1 MLHIMVPR
9 LLLIFDPELPPKVW
23 LLQLGVLINFF
34 GNGLVAPFLI
44 IYLRF
49 GRGIPLALA
58 GTAVA
63 LGGITAVASGLLA
76 GTLGDRLGPRNTLVA
91 AMCCNAAAYLL
102 YTQVMVPWQA
112 FGVGLL
118 VGVGTGAYGPSAQNL
133 VASMVPAE
141 NRQAALAQQRV
152 TAVVGLGLGATL
164 GGILAARGLEGYLE
178 LLVLDAITFLTF
190 AAVLL
195 TLPGGRIAQ
204 RAATGGSYAVVVR
217 DRAYLRLVGVNIA
230 MVTAGIAPML
240 VLLPAYAKVQAHISE
255 PVIGAIYAAN
265 TLTIVAAQL
274 PLTRLTRGRNR
285 MLVLRAAALIWVAC
299 WLICLAAGGW
309 LSGNLAALVIGL
321 AAVGYAIGECF
332 YSAIMVPTAVALA
345 PDHLRGRY
353 LGAMGLSWQTGFF
366 LGPSLGGIVLG
377 VFPLGLP
384 IACAAICL
392 LAAAGTAAVDRELV
406 SDQRRIPAPLPLAVG
421 GRS

>member
-1 MLHIMVPR
+1 MLHIMIRR
-9 LLLIFDPELPPKVW
+9 LLLIFDPELPRKVW

-44 IYLRF
+44 IYLHF

-58 GTAVA
+58 GSAVA
-63 LGGITAVASGLLA
+63 LGGITAVTSGLLA
-76 GTLGDRLGPRNTLVA
+76 GALSDRIGPRNTLVV
-91 AMCCNAAAYLL
+91 AMCSNAAAYLL
-102 YTQVMVPWQA
+102 YTQVSAPWEA

-118 VGVGTGAYGPSAQNL
+118 VGVGTGAYGPSAQNM

-152 TAVVGLGLGATL
+152 TSVVGLGLGATL

-178 LLVLDAITFLTF
+178 LLVLDAVTFLTF
-190 AAVLL
+190 TAVLL
-195 TLPGGRIAQ
+195 TLPSGRVDP
-204 RAATGGSYAVVVR
+204 RAAAAGSYALVVR
-217 DRAYLRLVGVNIA
+217 DRAFLRLVGVNIA
-230 MVTAGIAPML
+230 LVTAGIAPML
-240 VLLPAYAKVQAHISE
+240 VLLPAYAKLQAHISE

-285 MLVLRAAALIWVAC
+285 MLVLRAAAVIWVAC
-299 WLICLAAGGW
+299 WLICLFAGGW
-309 LSGNLAALVIGL
+309 LSGNVAALVIGL
-321 AAVGYAIGECF
+321 ASIGYAIGECF
-332 YSAIMVPTAVALA
+332 YSAIVVPTAVALA

-353 LGAMGLSWQTGFF
+353 LGMMGLSWQAGFL
-366 LGPSLGGIVLG
+366 LGPSLGGMVLG

-392 LAAAGTAAVDRELV
+392 LAAAGTTAVDRELGN
-406 SDQRRIPAPLPLAVG
+406 DQRRIPAPVPLAVG
-421 GRS
+421 GRP

>member
-1 MLHIMVPR
+1 MLHIMVRR
-9 LLLIFDPELPPKVW
+9 LLLVFDPELPPKVW

-44 IYLRF
+44 IYLHF

-58 GTAVA
+58 GSAVA
-63 LGGITAVASGLLA
+63 LGGITAVTSGLLA
-76 GTLGDRLGPRNTLVA
+76 GALSDRLGPRNTLVV

-102 YTQVMVPWQA
+102 YTQVTAPWEA

-118 VGVGTGAYGPSAQNL
+118 VGVGTGAYGPSAQNM

-164 GGILAARGLEGYLE
+164 GGVLAARGLEGYLE

-195 TLPGGRIAQ
+195 TLPSGRVVR
-204 RAATGGSYAVVVR
+204 RAATGGSYALVVR

-321 AAVGYAIGECF
+321 ASVGYAIGECL

-345 PDHLRGRY
+345 PDHLRSRY
-353 LGAMGLSWQTGFF
+353 LGAMGLSWQTGFL
-366 LGPSLGGIVLG
+366 LGPSLGGTVLG

-392 LAAAGTAAVDRELV
+392 LAAAGTAVVDRELD
-406 SDQRRIPAPLPLAVG
+406 SDRRRIPAALPLAVG
-421 GRS
+421 GRR